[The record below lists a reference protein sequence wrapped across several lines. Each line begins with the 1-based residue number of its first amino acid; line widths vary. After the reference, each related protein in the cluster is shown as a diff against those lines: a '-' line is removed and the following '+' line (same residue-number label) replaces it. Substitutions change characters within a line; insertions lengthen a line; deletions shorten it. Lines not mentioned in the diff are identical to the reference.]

1 MAQDNKFTADFLPPF
16 AIPNNLNNFGNQ
28 STFMKEKDVHAE
40 ISSIRDLME
49 RSAKFI
55 SLSGLSGIMAG
66 IYALIGAGVGYQ
78 LIQQANGGIVNRNDT
93 TLIVE
98 LFMLA
103 FAVLFLSIGTAIW
116 LSYKKSKKNG
126 QPFWGTISKRL
137 VVNMAIPL
145 VSGGLFTFILILHGH
160 YGIVASSTLIFYGL
174 SLIAA
179 SHYTYSD
186 VKGLGILQILLGLL
200 AALIPGFGLIFWA
213 VGFGALHII
222 YGTVMHFKYDS

>member
-1 MAQDNKFTADFLPPF
+1 
-16 AIPNNLNNFGNQ
+16 
-28 STFMKEKDVHAE
+28 MKEKDIHAE
-40 ISSIRDLME
+40 ISSIHDLME

-55 SLSGLSGIMAG
+55 SLSGLSGIVAG
-66 IYALIGAGVGYQ
+66 IYALIGAGIGYQ
-78 LIQQANGGIVNRNDT
+78 LLQQANGGLVNRNYT

-98 LFMLA
+98 LFIVA
-103 FAVLFLSIGTAIW
+103 FAVLFLSIGTCIW
-116 LSYKKSKKNG
+116 LSFKKAKKKG

-145 VSGGLFTFILILHGH
+145 VSGGLFTFILIFHGH

-174 SLIAA
+174 ALIAG

-186 VKGLGILQILLGLL
+186 VKGLGIMEILLGLL
-200 AALIPGFGLIFWA
+200 AALVPGYGLIFWS
-213 VGFGALHII
+213 VGFGLLHII